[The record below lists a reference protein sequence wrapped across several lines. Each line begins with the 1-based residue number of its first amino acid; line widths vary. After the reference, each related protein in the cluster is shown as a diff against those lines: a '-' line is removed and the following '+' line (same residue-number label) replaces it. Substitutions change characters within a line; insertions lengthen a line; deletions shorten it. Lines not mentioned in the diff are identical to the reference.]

1 MSLTLTRRCARLTTR
16 AARHNLLS
24 FRCASTAAPEHSD
37 VVIVGGG
44 PAGLA
49 LASALA
55 SSRNVREKL
64 RITLVEAGDL
74 SKVRAWT
81 QTDGYSNRCVSL
93 TNDST
98 RFLRDIGAYSHVDEQ
113 RTCPVEELQVW
124 DGISDARIQFSVTD
138 LYNDASECDLQ
149 GMSRIIE
156 NLNLQ
161 RGLLRHLDT
170 FPDIQLLDKT
180 KVQTITPDEGA
191 TGSWPVLHL
200 DNGHSIRARLLI
212 GADGMNS
219 PVRNFAGIDTF
230 GWSYDT
236 QAIVAT
242 LFHPPRGAYQPP
254 NTTAYQ
260 RFLPTGPIAF
270 LPLSPTAST
279 LVWSTRPRIASA
291 LTKGDPQVL
300 GHMINAAFR
309 LPALSMD
316 YLATRHSAYSSAVV
330 TNEGTMP
337 PADAEMV
344 PPPVTSIQPGG
355 VASFPLIFR
364 HAQTYLGEGAGA
376 RTVLVGDAAH
386 RAHPLAGQ
394 GLNLGL
400 ADVACLARVIEQAV
414 SVGGDI
420 GSYTSLLPYAQ
431 ERYLENHKLMSA
443 MDKLHKIYTTDLAP
457 VVWAR
462 SVGVEV
468 LNELDTIK
476 AAMMLSA
483 GSSPKPRP
491 TEANPAANAWGV
503 VASGLENL
511 STAVGVART
520 LGGGIPG
527 VVATGLQGVLKGFGQ
542 KQ

>member
-279 LVWSTRPRIASA
+279 LVWSTRPHIASA

-330 TNEGTMP
+330 TTEGTMP

-344 PPPVTSIQPGG
+344 PPPVTSIQPGT

-364 HAQTYLGEGAGA
+364 HAQTYLGEGAGV

-386 RAHPLAGQ
+386 RVHPLAGQ

-431 ERYLENHKLMSA
+431 ERYFENHKLMSA
-443 MDKLHKIYTTDLAP
+443 MDKLHKIYTTNLAP

-491 TEANPAANAWGV
+491 TEANPAATAWGV

>member
-1 MSLTLTRRCARLTTR
+1 MSLTLTRRCARLTKR

-24 FRCASTAAPEHSD
+24 FRCVSTAAPEHSD

-55 SSRNVREKL
+55 SSKNVREKL

-81 QTDGYSNRCVSL
+81 QSEGYSNRCVSL

-200 DNGHSIRARLLI
+200 DNGRSIRARLLI

-279 LVWSTRPRIASA
+279 LVWSTRPHIASA

-330 TNEGTMP
+330 TTEGTMP

-344 PPPVTSIQPGG
+344 PPPVTSIQPGT

-386 RAHPLAGQ
+386 RVHPLAGQ

-431 ERYLENHKLMSA
+431 ERYFENHKLMSA

-491 TEANPAANAWGV
+491 TEANPAATAWGV

>member
-1 MSLTLTRRCARLTTR
+1 MLTLTRRCARLATR

-24 FRCASTAAPEHSD
+24 FRCASNAAPEHSD

-55 SSRNVREKL
+55 SSKNVREKL

-81 QTDGYSNRCVSL
+81 QPEGYSNRCVSL

-200 DNGHSIRARLLI
+200 DNGRSIRARLLI

-279 LVWSTRPRIASA
+279 LVWSTRPHIASA

-300 GHMINAAFR
+300 WHMINAAFR

-330 TNEGTMP
+330 TTEGTMP

-344 PPPVTSIQPGG
+344 PPPVTSIQPGT

-364 HAQTYLGEGAGA
+364 HAQTYIGEGAGA

-386 RAHPLAGQ
+386 RVHPLAGQ

-431 ERYLENHKLMSA
+431 ERYFENHKLMSA
-443 MDKLHKIYTTDLAP
+443 MDKLHKIYTTDLVP

-491 TEANPAANAWGV
+491 TEANPAATAWGV

>member
-1 MSLTLTRRCARLTTR
+1 MSLTRRCARLACQGPTLR
-16 AARHNLLS
+16 GVSLRY
-24 FRCASTAAPEHSD
+24 ASTAAPDHSD

-55 SSRNVREKL
+55 SSKNVREKL

-74 SKVRAWT
+74 SKVRAWS
-81 QTDGYSNRCVSL
+81 QSEGYSNRCVSL
-93 TNDST
+93 TNNST
-98 RFLRDIGAYSHVDEQ
+98 RFLRDIGAWSHVDTE
-113 RTCPVEELQVW
+113 RACPVEELQVW
-124 DGISDARIQFSVTD
+124 DGVSDARIQFSVTD
-138 LYNDASECDLQ
+138 LISDASECDME

-170 FPDIQLLDKT
+170 FPDIQILDKT
-180 KVQTITPDEGA
+180 KVQSITPDEGA

-200 DNGHSIRARLLI
+200 DNGHSIRARLLV

-219 PVRNFAGIDTF
+219 PVRNFAGISTF

-279 LVWSTRPRIASA
+279 LVWSTRPHIARA

-300 GHMINAAFR
+300 AHMLNAAFR

-316 YLATRHSAYSSAVV
+316 YLAKRHSAYSSAVAS
-330 TNEGTMP
+330 TEGMP
-337 PADAEMV
+337 PADAEML
-344 PPPVTSIQPGG
+344 PPPVTGIQAGT

-364 HAQTYLGEGAGA
+364 HAQTYLGEDAGA

-386 RAHPLAGQ
+386 RVHPLAGQ

-400 ADVACLARVIEQAV
+400 GDVASLARAIEQAV
-414 SVGGDI
+414 AVGGDI

-431 ERYLENHKLMSA
+431 ERYFENHKLMSA
-443 MDKLHKIYTTDLAP
+443 MDKLHRIYSTDAAP

-462 SVGVEV
+462 TVGVEV
-468 LNELDTIK
+468 LNELDTVK
-476 AAMMLSA
+476 AAMMITA
-483 GSSPKPRP
+483 GSSPQAKRA
-491 TEANPAANAWGV
+491 EAGAGATAWGL

-511 STAVGVART
+511 GTAVGVTKT
-520 LGGGIPG
+520 LGGGLPSVISTG
-527 VVATGLQGVLKGFGQ
+527 VQGLLKGFGQ

>member
-1 MSLTLTRRCARLTTR
+1 MSLTLTRRCARYTAR
-16 AARHNLLS
+16 SARHNLIS

-55 SSRNVREKL
+55 SSKNVREKL

-81 QTDGYSNRCVSL
+81 QSEGYSNRCVSL

-191 TGSWPVLHL
+191 TGSWPILHL
-200 DNGHSIRARLLI
+200 DNGRSIRARLLI

-279 LVWSTRPRIASA
+279 LVWSTRPHIASA

-330 TNEGTMP
+330 TTEGTMP

-344 PPPVTSIQPGG
+344 PPPVTSIQPGT

-386 RAHPLAGQ
+386 RVHPLAGQ

-431 ERYLENHKLMSA
+431 ERYFENHKLMSA

-491 TEANPAANAWGV
+491 TEANPAATAWGV

-542 KQ
+542 KR

>member
-55 SSRNVREKL
+55 SSKNVREKL

-81 QTDGYSNRCVSL
+81 QSEGYSNRCVSL

-191 TGSWPVLHL
+191 TGSWPILHL
-200 DNGHSIRARLLI
+200 DNGRSIRARLLI

-279 LVWSTRPRIASA
+279 LVWSTRPHIASA

-330 TNEGTMP
+330 TTEGTMP

-344 PPPVTSIQPGG
+344 PPPVTSIQPGT

-386 RAHPLAGQ
+386 RVHPLAGQ

-431 ERYLENHKLMSA
+431 ERYFENHKLMSA

-491 TEANPAANAWGV
+491 TEANPAATAWGV

-520 LGGGIPG
+520 LGGGISG